1 MTLPRGHGCIVKH
14 GSSFLFRRKEAKEN
28 QIGGCAILTLPRGTR
43 LHRETRVFFSSLSS
57 AGMPR
62 RGMPLSAAN
71 PSRPAVSFV
80 SFLQEK
86 KTYPVSLEE
95 PAVGPQGKRSAANG
109 QTQADPALSSAG
121 MPRRGM
127 PLSAANP
134 SRPAVSFVSFLQEK
148 KTYPVSL
155 EEPAVGPQ
163 GKRSAANGQ
172 TQADPALSSA
182 GMPRRGM
189 PLSAANPPR
198 PQCLLFLFF
207 KKRKRSPSL

>member
-1 MTLPRGHGCIVKH
+1 MSFV
-14 GSSFLFRRKEAKEN
+14 SFLQEKKTF
-28 QIGGCAILTLPRGTR
+28 P
-43 LHRETRVFFSSLSS
+43 FSLEEPAVDPQGKRSAANGQTQANPALSS

-62 RGMPLSAAN
+62 RGMPSSAAN

-86 KTYPVSLEE
+86 KPFPFSLEE
-95 PAVGPQGKRSAANG
+95 PAVGS
-109 QTQADPALSSAG
+109 
-121 MPRRGM
+121 
-127 PLSAANP
+127 
-134 SRPAVSFVSFLQEK
+134 E
-148 KTYPVSL
+148 
-155 EEPAVGPQ
+155 

-198 PQCLLFLFF
+198 PAVSFVSFLQEKKTFPFSLEEPAAGPQGKAGAYPGPSAVRLRARRAPRAAASCSLRGRAARQSRSRRQGSRPCLRAQCAQA
-207 KKRKRSPSL
+207 RASCRS